1 MEFTMNKKL
10 LPIPWFVFLQIISL
24 AAVAQNGPS
33 SKPRFDVGG
42 KWQLSWQARIGME
55 KGTLALQQN
64 GTKLEGR
71 FHSELGSPAVSGTIK
86 GQNISFKL
94 LFNAPHPF
102 AITFT
107 GRVDGNKMNGQFEL
121 DGLADGYDQHGEN
134 VQTINYSWTATLLE
148 AQ

>member
-1 MEFTMNKKL
+1 MNRKL
-10 LPIPWFVFLQIISL
+10 IPLSLLVLVQIICL
-24 AAVAQNGPS
+24 AAVAQNEPS
-33 SKPRFDVGG
+33 PKALLNVRG

-86 GQNISFKL
+86 EQNISFKL
-94 LFNAPHPF
+94 LFDAPHPF

-107 GRVDGNKMNGQFEL
+107 GKVDGGKMNGQFEL

-134 VQTINYSWTATLLE
+134 VQAINYSWTATLLE